1 MKFKLKPGALWP
13 GIRKIFLVMKLVA
26 IFLFIALTQVQ
37 AKTYAQNITIH
48 EEDVTVER
56 VLRLIEQQSKYQ
68 ILYINDLEILKTKK
82 VNISADNLP
91 VSQVLNRCLN
101 GLPVGYTIV
110 QQTIALKSMPL
121 PEILPEK
128 ADFKVSGTVTDMQGL
143 PLPGVSVLLKG
154 TDKGVATDPN
164 GKYTITIA
172 DGNQVLVFTFIG
184 YEKKEVP
191 VNNNAQINV
200 QLKEALTTLNDVVV
214 VGYGTQKKSDVTGT
228 ITSLKTKD
236 FNKGAAASLN
246 QLMAGKAAG
255 VRVVQNSNEPG
266 GGISVNIRG
275 AGSVSAG
282 TEPLYVVDGLPLD
295 NTPPVTGAGRNY
307 IASNT
312 VRSPLNSINPADIE
326 AIEILKDASATAIY
340 GSRGANGVIII
351 TTKKGKDGK
360 TNVNYSGYYGLQ
372 NVAKKLDVLTADE
385 YMTVLNDIIANGGG
399 SASEK
404 VTGIQDGGTDWQ
416 DEIYKRNAQIQN
428 HNVSIAGGN
437 ARSTFFVGLNYYNQQ
452 GVVITSGIKRYSARL
467 NLTNNVSDKFNIGL
481 NLSSSYTQDN
491 LAPEGSGF
499 NENGG
504 TIYSALNMDPTISIR
519 NPTTG
524 RYQLSPYITIDNP
537 LAIVY
542 GKRAN
547 STAYRTYGTFF
558 ANYKITPD
566 LVAKINVG
574 GDVLTQRRDVYV
586 DRTTIDG
593 LAASGAASVLNGT
606 VSNYV
611 LEGTLTYNKTFGVH
625 KITALAG
632 ATTQRFVTLRNS
644 LEASGFPSDAT
655 GTNNV
660 GSGTQ
665 STYTVG
671 STKLANRLL
680 SFLGRINYS
689 LMDKYLF
696 TASFRADGS
705 SRFGANNRFGYF
717 PSFSGAW
724 KINEEEFLKNVTSIN
739 NLKLK
744 ASWGRT
750 GNQSIADYQ
759 SFVTYGSGPL
769 GVFNGQLSSTQEP
782 ARLPN
787 PDLKWETTEQSNF
800 GFEIG
805 LFNDRISAGI
815 DYYTKRTYDMLLNK
829 PVTTTSGFTSQLVNI
844 GSIRNTGFEVTINSR
859 NIDKTFK
866 WNTSVNMATIRNKVI
881 DLGGAKEII
890 AGSAGV
896 LSDQPAIIRPGEPL
910 YSFYGYEILGVWQ
923 TGDDL
928 TQTKD
933 AVHPGDLKYRDV
945 NGDGTVNASDR
956 VILGNGFP
964 KFTWGL
970 NNNFSYKRLS
980 LDVQI
985 EGVHGLKMFNNNL
998 ADVYFPVNFR
1008 RNKFA
1013 EPYLQRWTPT
1023 NPSNKYPSFV
1033 TPLSQGQKI
1042 VNSYTV
1048 QDASYIRL
1056 QTVTLSYNFP
1066 ALNKVFRSGTV
1077 YITGQNLLT
1086 KTNYDGMDPAV
1097 NPNGNANYRVDFNS
1111 YPLSSTFLLGVNF
1124 DF

>member
-1 MKFKLKPGALWP
+1 
-13 GIRKIFLVMKLVA
+13 MKLIA
-26 IFLFIALTQVQ
+26 IIFFITFTQVQ
-37 AKTYAQNITIH
+37 ATTYAQNITIH
-48 EEDVTVER
+48 EDDATVESI
-56 VLRLIEQQSKYQ
+56 LKLIERQSKYQ
-68 ILYINDLEILKTKK
+68 ILYINNLKALKK
-82 VNISADNLP
+82 TRINVNIDNVPVDQALAKCLFGLP
-91 VSQVLNRCLN
+91 VSF
-101 GLPVGYTIV
+101 TII
-110 QQTIALKSMPL
+110 QQTIALKSDL
-121 PEILPEK
+121 LSSSVINS
-128 ADFKVSGTVTDMQGL
+128 ADITITGTVTDEAGN
-143 PLPGVSVLLKG
+143 PLPGVSIIIKG
-154 TDKGVATDPN
+154 SDKGVATDPN
-164 GKYTITIA
+164 GKYSITVP
-172 DGNQVLVFTFIG
+172 DGNQTLIFSFVG
-184 YEKKEVP
+184 YERREVA
-191 VNNNAQINV
+191 VNSRK
-200 QLKEALTTLNDVVV
+200 QLNIQLREISATLNDVVV
-214 VGYGTQKKSDVTGT
+214 VGYGTQKKGDLTGS
-228 ITSLKTKD
+228 ITSLRTKD

-295 NTPPVTGAGRNY
+295 NTPPVTGTGRNY
-307 IASNT
+307 VASNT

-326 AIEILKDASATAIY
+326 SIEVLKDASATAIY

-351 TTKKGKDGK
+351 TTKKGKEGK
-360 TNVNYSGYYGLQ
+360 TNVNYSGYYGQQ
-372 NVAKKLDVLTADE
+372 NVAKKLDILTAEE
-385 YMTVLNDIIANGGG
+385 YMSVLNDIIANGGG

-404 VTGIQDGGTDWQ
+404 ISGIQDGGTDWQ
-416 DEIYKRNAQIQN
+416 DQIYRDARIQN
-428 HNVSIAGGN
+428 HNVSFSGGN
-437 ARSTFFVGLNYYNQQ
+437 PKSTFFVGLNHYNQQ
-452 GVVITSGIKRYSARL
+452 GVVITSGIKRYSGRL
-467 NLTNNVSDKFNIGL
+467 NLSNVVSEKLNIGL
-481 NLSSSYTQDN
+481 NLSTSYTQDN

-504 TIYSALNMDPTISIR
+504 TIYSALNMDPTISIM
-519 NPTTG
+519 NPETG

-547 STAYRTYGTFF
+547 SAAYRTYGTFF
-558 ANYKITPD
+558 ANYNLTPE
-566 LVAKINVG
+566 LVAKVNLG
-574 GDVLTQRRDVYV
+574 GDVLSQRRDVYV
-586 DRTTIDG
+586 DRTTVSG

-606 VSNYV
+606 VANYV
-611 LEGTLTYNKTFGVH
+611 FEGTLTYNKTFGIH
-625 KITALAG
+625 RLTALGG
-632 ATTQRFVTLRNS
+632 ATLQRFVTNRNS

-665 STYTVG
+665 STYAVG
-671 STKLANRLL
+671 SNKFANRLL
-680 SFLGRINYS
+680 SFLGRVNYA
-689 LMDKYLF
+689 LMDKYLL
-696 TASFRADGS
+696 TATFRADGS

-724 KINEEEFLKNVTSIN
+724 KINEESFLKDVSAIN

-759 SFVTYGSGPL
+759 SFVTYASGPL
-769 GVFNGQLSSTQEP
+769 GVFNGQLNSTQEP

-787 PDLKWETTEQSNF
+787 ADLRWETTEQTNV

-805 LFNDRISAGI
+805 LLNDRISASA
-815 DYYTKRTYDMLLNK
+815 DYYAKRTYDMLLNR
-829 PVTTTSGFTSQLVNI
+829 PVTTTSGFTSQLTNI
-844 GSIRNTGFEVTINSR
+844 GSIRNTGFEFSINSR

-866 WNTSVNMATIRNKVI
+866 WNTALNLATIRNKVI

-890 AGSAGV
+890 AGASGV
-896 LSDQPAIIRPGEPL
+896 LGDQPAIIRPGEAL
-910 YSFYGYEILGVWQ
+910 YSFYGYQVIGVWQ
-923 TGDDL
+923 TGDDFS
-928 TQTKD
+928 QTRD
-933 AVHPGDLKYRDV
+933 AVKPGDLKYLDV
-945 NGDGTVNASDR
+945 NGDGSVNASDR
-956 VILGNGFP
+956 VILGNSFP

-970 NNNFSYKRLS
+970 NNEFVYKRFS

-1013 EPYLQRWTPT
+1013 EPYLQRWTAA
-1023 NPSNKYPSFV
+1023 NPSDKYPSFI

-1056 QTVTLSYNFP
+1056 QTVTLSYTIP
-1066 ALNKVFRSGTV
+1066 AINKLVRSGTIYV
-1077 YITGQNLLT
+1077 SGQNLFT
-1086 KTNYDGMDPAV
+1086 QTNYDGMDPAV
-1097 NPNGNANYRVDFNS
+1097 NPNGNANYRVDFNA
-1111 YPLSSTFLLGVNF
+1111 YPLSTTFLLGVNF